1 MLNLETLTEK
11 PEYIAQIIAVIITFI
26 AMLTDMLKGKIYN
39 WLTFPM
45 ILTGWILNLIFFGLS
60 GFAYSFA
67 ATLIGIA
74 LYFVPAALGIVGM
87 GDVKLMAAIGSLCG
101 TNFVVS
107 VFLYTSALGIPHALI
122 VQIINYRRN
131 AFSMLITSFST
142 KSFLDKSI
150 QKENLCLNQKN
161 KKVRFLLGVDIFLAT
176 VIAIFYC
183 FELSF

>member
-1 MLNLETLTEK
+1 MLNLENLTAK
-11 PEYIAQIIAVIITFI
+11 PEYIAQLLAVTIAFI
-26 AMLTDMLKGKIYN
+26 AMLTDMIKGKIYN

-45 ILTGWILNLIFFGLS
+45 ILAGWAISLIFFGLS

-74 LYFVPAALGIVGM
+74 LYFIPAALGIVGM

-101 TNFVVS
+101 TNFVIS
-107 VFLYTSALGIPHALI
+107 VFLYTSILGIPHALI
-122 VQIINYRRN
+122 VQFINYRRN
-131 AFSMLITSFST
+131 ALSMLLTSFST
-142 KSFLDKSI
+142 KSFLDKTI

-176 VIAIFYC
+176 IIAVFYS
-183 FELSF
+183 FSLSL